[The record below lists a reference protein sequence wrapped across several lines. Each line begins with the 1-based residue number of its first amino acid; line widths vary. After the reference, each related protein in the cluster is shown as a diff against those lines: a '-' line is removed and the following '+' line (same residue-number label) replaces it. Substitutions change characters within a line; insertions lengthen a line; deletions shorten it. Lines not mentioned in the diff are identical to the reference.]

1 MIIEGHIVCNNT
13 LFSIFPFSYVG
24 RKRMQVQQPEQSVEG
39 VNNLVV
45 ADYSYWTLA
54 YALSQ
59 QGARKL
65 LDAQPLTKML
75 PVDEFLPIMFDKHP
89 KSVFTSALN

>member
-1 MIIEGHIVCNNT
+1 
-13 LFSIFPFSYVG
+13 
-24 RKRMQVQQPEQSVEG
+24 MQVQQPERSVDG
-39 VNNLVV
+39 VNNLVE
-45 ADYSYWTLA
+45 ADYSYWTLG

-65 LDAQPLTKML
+65 VAADPFPRML

-89 KSVFTSALN
+89 KSVFF